1 MCRHGATVWHFPA
14 HVRSFLDQLTLRQ
27 TAAWR
32 AAAGAVIGNDSGLFH
47 MAAAIG
53 TPTVRLFGPT
63 SHLSLGQFSPNV
75 QVLRAGLACEPCW
88 FGALPSL
95 RRPDTMSAAA

>member
-1 MCRHGATVWHFPA
+1 M
-14 HVRSFLDQLTLRQ
+14 
-27 TAAWR
+27 
-32 AAAGAVIGNDSGLFH
+32 IGNDSGLFH

-88 FGALPSL
+88 FGALPMFQVDMNFPSGL
-95 RRPDTMSAAA
+95 IVSWRG